1 LSDVRCAGFQ
11 LLAAAASD
19 DDGGDDDDGNNKVEA
34 SLGSLAGL
42 LFIIVVGA
50 ERVGVSCE
58 TYKQC
63 LPCSRLTES
72 TLVYF

>member
-19 DDGGDDDDGNNKVEA
+19 DDCGDDDGNNKVEA